1 MAQQLTPELAAAVQ
15 AMMDNVEAAYKQ
27 TNAMRTSLS
36 VLMAAGQATCT
47 DVKTYNLQVKA
58 VYAYQAS
65 VAGIIRANGGQA
77 PSVPAPIYVTYKGVT
92 GDQAANIDCASGQLK
107 GWRPVVHGDRFL
119 GDYFVDPRH
128 VTWKQEALPS
138 DHQTVAAI
146 VAQAG
151 NNAVA
156 AGQLQG
162 PLGIAPLVVVAIV
175 IVSIA
180 VVVLAV
186 VVLKITE
193 ALGDIF
199 GKKETT
205 RQIALQAD
213 QHRQMLDQRAAC
225 YTDCVNRGKDPTE
238 CAKSCARLT
247 PEFKPTIASGGL
259 GIFGTILGV
268 AVVGGLVFVGWK
280 VVAPRLRGKLA
291 AGRGGGGGAHRAL
304 PEPDVID
311 AEYTERAA

>member
-1 MAQQLTPELAAAVQ
+1 MAQQLTPELADAVR
-15 AMMDNVEAAYKQ
+15 AMMDNVEAAYRQ

-47 DVKTYNLQVKA
+47 DIRTYNLQVKA

-77 PSVPAPIYVTYKGVT
+77 PSVPAPIYVTYKGVA
-92 GDQAANIDCASGQLK
+92 GDQAANIDCSGGQLR
-107 GWRPVVHGDRFL
+107 GWRPTGL

-138 DHQTVAAI
+138 DNQTVAQI

-151 NNAVA
+151 TNAVA

-162 PLGIAPLVVVAIV
+162 PLGIAPLAVVVII

-180 VVVLAV
+180 VTVFAAIMLKVV
-186 VVLKITE
+186 E
-193 ALGDIF
+193 ALTDIP

-205 RQIALQAD
+205 RQIALQAE
-213 QHRQMLDQRAAC
+213 QHRQTLDQRAAC
-225 YTDCVNRGKDPTE
+225 YTDCVNRGKDPAE
-238 CAKSCARLT
+238 CAKNCARLT
-247 PEFKPTIASGGL
+247 PDFKPTIASGGL

-291 AGRGGGGGAHRAL
+291 AGRGGAHRAL

>member
-92 GDQAANIDCASGQLK
+92 GDQAANIDCGTAQLR
-107 GWRPVVHGDRFL
+107 GWRPTSL

-128 VTWKQEALPS
+128 VAWKQEALPS
-138 DHQTVAAI
+138 DNQTVAAI

-175 IVSIA
+175 IVGIVVA
-180 VVVLAV
+180 VVATIVLRIV
-186 VVLKITE
+186 E
-193 ALGDIF
+193 ALTDIP

-205 RQIALQAD
+205 RQIALQAE
-213 QHRQMLDQRAAC
+213 QHRQTLDQRAAC
-225 YTDCVNRGKDPTE
+225 YTDCVNRGKDPAE
-238 CAKSCARLT
+238 CAKNCARLT
-247 PEFKPTIASGGL
+247 PDFKPTIASGGL

-291 AGRGGGGGAHRAL
+291 AGRGGAHRAL

>member
-1 MAQQLTPELAAAVQ
+1 MAQQLTPEMTAAVQ
-15 AMMDNVEAAYKQ
+15 AMMNNVEAAYKQ

-47 DVKTYNLQVKA
+47 DIKTYNLQVKA

-65 VAGIIRANGGQA
+65 VAGVIRANGGQA
-77 PSVPAPIYVTYKGVT
+77 PSVPAPIYVTYKGVA
-92 GDQAANIDCASGQLK
+92 GDQAANIDCSGGQLR
-107 GWRPVVHGDRFL
+107 GWRPTGL

-138 DHQTVAAI
+138 DNQTVAQI

-151 NNAVA
+151 TNAVA

-162 PLGIAPLVVVAIV
+162 PLGIAPLAVVVII

-180 VVVLAV
+180 VTVFAAIMLKVV
-186 VVLKITE
+186 E
-193 ALGDIF
+193 ALTDIP

-205 RQIALQAD
+205 RQIALQAE
-213 QHRQMLDQRAAC
+213 QHRQMLDQRASC
-225 YTDCVNRGKDPTE
+225 YTGCVNRGKDPTE

-247 PEFKPTIASGGL
+247 PDFKPTIAGGGW
-259 GIFGTILGV
+259 GIFGTIFGV
-268 AVVGGLVFVGWK
+268 AVLGGVVYVGWK
-280 VVAPRLRGKLA
+280 VLAPRLRGKLA
-291 AGRGGGGGAHRAL
+291 AGRGAARAL